1 MAFKYRDTN
10 NKVTTRTGMMV
21 SLANKMVS
29 SSSDLRHL
37 PTFEF
42 LPDEEP
48 RVTKV
53 AELDRRYSPVGF
65 TANGKLDK
73 RFAMNR

>member
-29 SSSDLRHL
+29 SPSDLRFL

-53 AELDRRYSPVGF
+53 ARLDRRYDPSGI
-65 TANGKLDK
+65 TRTGKADK
-73 RFAMNR
+73 RFTRA

>member
-10 NKVTTRTGMMV
+10 NKVTTRTGMMI
-21 SLANKMVS
+21 SLANKMAAS
-29 SSSDLRHL
+29 SMDLRFL

-53 AELDRRYSPVGF
+53 AQLDRRYAPSGI
-65 TANGKLDK
+65 TRTGKADK
-73 RFAMNR
+73 RFTRA